1 MSTLKVRGL
10 GGCASIAIL
19 SAAMLAACA
28 TPVSAPGVDLVT
40 DAASA
45 AKAGPGKIEVK
56 VLSSRYDLVSGG
68 NALVEVKASEGARA
82 SDLRITLNGRQ
93 LVTPLKFDQPSNT
106 LRGLV
111 TGLDNG
117 GNWLQATGPSG
128 YTVSQPLINHPIT
141 GPILSGP
148 HMTPYECRTAE
159 SGLGEPTDANCSAP
173 TRYDWFYRSTQAAAG
188 GEAPGQGSQF
198 KPLANPKGP
207 RPADV
212 AMTTTID
219 GRTVPYIVRVESGV
233 INRSVY
239 RIAVLD
245 DPATDAFAPNEGWN
259 SRLGFTFGGGCG
271 TQYNQGTNQVTSIL
285 SDLYLARGFAY
296 VNSTELV
303 NGQHCNQVLQGETL
317 MMLKEHFI
325 ESYGAPKW
333 TVGTGGSGGS
343 IQQLVISQMYPG
355 LLDGLQPSLS
365 YPDSS
370 MNTADC
376 GLLQNFWR
384 TAEGKKFSADKQN
397 AVVGYSPGTCGS
409 WERSFVPVMTAT
421 NARGCAL
428 NDASLLYDPKKNPKG
443 ARCTVTDMRVNVYGR
458 DPKTG
463 FARKPQDNVGVQYGL
478 NALNDGVI
486 GVNEFLTLN
495 EKIGGN
501 DVDGGFIKA
510 RSVGDPAALDAI
522 YASGSFNTF
531 KHLDLAPILHYRSY
545 NDTMEPGDIHDRH
558 RDLTIRARLEKA
570 TGSSA
575 NQAIWVADRAPA
587 RGRPATVNLAPIA
600 LDTMTRW
607 LDAMAADPAPLTPA
621 KVVKH
626 KPADAV
632 DAYWT
637 PDGKRVNEVAG
648 WDPSTSWNK
657 TYPVHLEPRLVAGAP
672 VANDVMKCQLKP
684 VDFAEY
690 KVKFSAAQQSRMKKI
705 FPQGVCDWSK
715 PSVGYSLIKG
725 TYQKY

>member
-1 MSTLKVRGL
+1 MFTKVRAAAS
-10 GGCASIAIL
+10 CAVLAFAI
-19 SAAMLAACA
+19 
-28 TPVSAPGVDLVT
+28 SAPAMAQSASPM
-40 DAASA
+40 AAA
-45 AKAGPGKIEVK
+45 AKPAQGKIEVK
-56 VLSSRYDLVSGG
+56 VLSSRFDLVSGG
-68 NALVEVKASEGARA
+68 DALVEVKASEGAKA
-82 SDLRITLNGRQ
+82 SELRLSLNGRD

-106 LRGLV
+106 LRGMV
-111 TGLDNG
+111 TGLDVG
-117 GNWLQATGPSG
+117 GNWLQVTGPTG
-128 YTVSQPLINHPIT
+128 YTVSQPLVNHPIT

-148 HMTPYECRTAE
+148 HMTPYECRTKE
-159 SGLGEPTDANCSAP
+159 SGLGDPTDANCSAP
-173 TRYDWFYRSTQAAAG
+173 TRYDWFYKTTAPAG
-188 GEAPGQGSQF
+188 GEGPGQASMF

-207 RPADV
+207 RPADL
-212 AMTTTID
+212 ATTTTID
-219 GRTVPYIVRVESGV
+219 GKTVPYIVRVESGV

-245 DPATDAFAPNEGWN
+245 DPATDGFSPAEGWN
-259 SRLGFTFGGGCG
+259 NRVGFTFGGGCG

-285 SDLYLARGFAY
+285 SDLYLARGFIY

-317 MMLKEHFI
+317 MMLKEHVV
-325 ESYGAPKW
+325 EAYGAPKW

-397 AVVGYSPGTCGS
+397 AVAGYSPGTCGS

-478 NALNDGVI
+478 KALNDGVI
-486 GVNEFLTLN
+486 NVNEFLTLN

-501 DVDGGFIKA
+501 DIDGGFIKA
-510 RSVGDPAALDAI
+510 RSVGDPAALNAI
-522 YASGSFNTF
+522 YGSGSINTF
-531 KHLDLAPILHYRSY
+531 KNLDLVPIIHYRTY
-545 NDTMEPGDIHDRH
+545 NDTLDPGDIHDRH

-575 NQAIWVADRAPA
+575 NQAIWVADRAPG
-587 RGRPATVNLAPIA
+587 RGQPAKVNLAPIA
-600 LDTMTRW
+600 LTTMTQW

-621 KVVKH
+621 KVVSH
-626 KPADAV
+626 KPADAT

-637 PDGKRVNEVAG
+637 PDGKRVNETAS

-657 TYPVHLEPRLVAGAP
+657 IYPVHLEPRLVAGAP
-672 VANDVMKCQLKP
+672 PANDVMKCQLKP
-684 VDFAEY
+684 VDMADY
-690 KVKFSAAQQSRMKKI
+690 KAKFTSAQQSRLKKV
-705 FPQGVCDWSK
+705 FKDGVCDWSK
-715 PSVGYSLIKG
+715 PSVGYSQIKG

>member
-1 MSTLKVRGL
+1 MFMNVRAA
-10 GGCASIAIL
+10 ASCVAL
-19 SAAMLAACA
+19 AMAM
-28 TPVSAPGVDLVT
+28 SAPAIAQSGSPI
-40 DAASA
+40 APA
-45 AKAGPGKIEVK
+45 AKPVQGKIEVK
-56 VLSSRYDLVSGG
+56 VLSSRFDLVSGG
-68 NALVEVKASEGARA
+68 NALVEVKASEGAKA
-82 SDLRITLNGRQ
+82 SELRLSLNGRD
-93 LVTPLKFDQPSNT
+93 LVTPLRFDQPSNT

-111 TGLDNG
+111 SGLDNG
-117 GNWLQATGPSG
+117 GNWLQVTGPTG
-128 YTVSQPLINHPIT
+128 YTVSQPLVNYPIT

-148 HMTPYECRTAE
+148 HMKPYECRTKE
-159 SGLGEPTDANCSAP
+159 SGLGDPIDANCSAP
-173 TRYDWFYRSTQAAAG
+173 TRYDWFYRSTAPATG
-188 GEAPGQGSQF
+188 SEGPGQASQF

-207 RPADV
+207 RPSDIAT
-212 AMTTTID
+212 TTTID
-219 GRTVPYIVRVESGV
+219 GKTVPYIVRVESGV

-245 DPATDAFAPNEGWN
+245 DPSTDGFAPSEGWN

-285 SDLYLARGFAY
+285 SDLYLARGFIY

-317 MMLKEHFI
+317 MMLKEHVI
-325 ESYGAPKW
+325 ENYGVPRW

-384 TAEGKKFSADKQN
+384 TADGKKFSAEKQT
-397 AVVGYSPGTCGS
+397 AVAGYSPGTCSS
-409 WERSFVPVMTAT
+409 WERSFVPTMTAT

-428 NDASLLYDPKKNPKG
+428 NDASLLYDPRKNPKG
-443 ARCTVTDMRVNVYGR
+443 ARCTVTDMRVNIYGR

-478 NALNDGVI
+478 KALNDGVI
-486 GVNEFLTLN
+486 SINEFLTLN

-501 DVDGGFIKA
+501 DIDGGFVKT
-510 RSVGDPAALDAI
+510 RSVGDPAALNAI

-531 KHLDLAPILHYRSY
+531 KHLDLVPILHYRSY
-545 NDTMEPGDIHDRH
+545 NDTMDPGDIHDRH

-575 NQAIWVADRAPA
+575 NQAIWVADRSPG
-587 RGRPATVNLAPIA
+587 RGQPATVNLAPIA
-600 LDTMTRW
+600 LTTMTQW

-626 KPADAV
+626 KPADAT

-637 PDGKRVNEVAG
+637 PDGKRVNEKAS
-648 WDPSTSWNK
+648 WDPSTSWNM

-672 VANDVMKCQLKP
+672 PENDTMKCQLKP
-684 VDFAEY
+684 VDMADY
-690 KVKFSAAQQSRMKKI
+690 KATFSSAQQSRLKKI
-705 FPQGVCDWSK
+705 FKDGVCDWSK
-715 PSVGYSLIKG
+715 PGVGYSPIKG
-725 TYQKY
+725 TYQRY

>member
-1 MSTLKVRGL
+1 MLTLKLRSL
-10 GGCASIAIL
+10 AGCGSLAL
-19 SAAMLAACA
+19 AAMLGACA
-28 TPVSAPGVDLVT
+28 SLTAPAIDSAVT
-40 DAASA
+40 AET
-45 AKAGPGKIEVK
+45 KTAGPGKIEVK

-68 NALVEVKASEGARA
+68 DALVEIKASEGARA
-82 SDLRITLNGRQ
+82 SDLRVTLNGRN
-93 LVTPLKFDQPSNT
+93 LVTPLKFDQPTNT
-106 LRGLV
+106 LRGV
-111 TGLDNG
+111 VSPLDNG
-117 GNWLQATGPSG
+117 GNWLQVTGLGG
-128 YTVSQPLINHPIT
+128 YTVSQPLVNHPIT
-141 GPILSGP
+141 GPILSGQ
-148 HMTPYECRTAE
+148 HLAPYECRTKE
-159 SGLGEPTDANCSAP
+159 SGLGEATDANCSAP
-173 TRYDWFYRSTQAAAG
+173 TRYDWFYRSTQPTG
-188 GEAPGQGSQF
+188 GEGDGPGQF
-198 KPLANPKGP
+198 KPLANPKGA
-207 RPADV
+207 RPSDV

-233 INRSVY
+233 INRSIY

-245 DPATDAFAPNEGWN
+245 DPATDAFSPNEGWN

-271 TQYNQGTNQVTSIL
+271 TQYNQGTNQATSIL
-285 SDLYLARGFAY
+285 SDLYLSRGFIY

-317 MMLKEHFI
+317 MMLKEHVI
-325 ESYGAPKW
+325 ESYGVPKW

-384 TAEGKKFSADKQN
+384 TPEGKKFSAEKQN
-397 AVVGYSPGTCGS
+397 AVAGYSPGTCGS

-443 ARCTVTDMRVNVYGR
+443 ARCTVTDMRVNIYGR

-478 NALNDGVI
+478 KALNDGVI
-486 GVNEFLTLN
+486 SVNEFLTLN
-495 EKIGGN
+495 EKVGGN
-501 DVDGGFIKA
+501 DIDGGFVKT
-510 RSVGDPAALDAI
+510 RSVGDPAALNAI
-522 YASGSFNTF
+522 YASGLFNTF
-531 KHLDLAPILHYRSY
+531 KHLDLVPILHYRSY

-570 TGSSA
+570 TGSST
-575 NQAIWVADRAPA
+575 NQAIWIADRAPG
-587 RGRPATVNLAPIA
+587 RGQPATVNLAPIA
-600 LDTMTRW
+600 LDTMTKW

-637 PDGKRVNEVAG
+637 PDGKRVNETAS

-690 KVKFSAAQQSRMKKI
+690 KVEFSSAQKSRMKKI
-705 FPQGVCDWSK
+705 FKDGVCDWSK
-715 PSVGYSLIKG
+715 PSVGYSQVKG
-725 TYQKY
+725 TYQRY